1 MPKKFNE
8 LEKARIEHK
17 LMECARELFIRYG
30 IKKTSVEDLAK
41 GAGIATGSFYSFYQS
56 KEELFFDLLEAEE
69 AQIRSVLMKQ
79 ALNRPL
85 NKESFTLFLM
95 DSFKLISE
103 NPIIQQILLSESF
116 EALIRKLPS
125 ERLERNFNQDQDM
138 LYPFIQKWQT
148 AGLLRTKSPE
158 LIISMIR
165 SLILLSL
172 HKREIGDSVYEDTI
186 QLIISALAEGL
197 FSEEERMNR

>member
-41 GAGIATGSFYSFYQS
+41 GAGIATGSFYRFYQS

-103 NPIIQQILLSESF
+103 NPIIQQILLSDPF
-116 EALIRKLPS
+116 EALIRKLPP

-138 LYPFIQKWQT
+138 LYPFIQKWQA

-186 QLIISALAEGL
+186 QLIISTLAEGL
-197 FSEEERMNR
+197 FSEGERIDR